1 MGWRT
6 GLTKT
11 WLLGHLE
18 RHCAWWLC
26 DCSAT
31 YTGSF
36 HFASQCWATNQR
48 NVILELTKWQ
58 IKPSV
63 SSMVAFHGHSHFH
76 KHWACTEQMLVLKMN
91 FYHVRECLHC
101 GFPDN
106 HSIACCL
113 YSQIHAN
120 ILVSM
125 WYCLTSVPNKL
136 LRTLKYIMRMQF

>member
-1 MGWRT
+1 MPGDFVIVQQRT
-6 GLTKT
+6 LTLSILPVSVELQIKK
-11 WLLGHLE
+11 
-18 RHCAWWLC
+18 
-26 DCSAT
+26 
-31 YTGSF
+31 
-36 HFASQCWATNQR
+36 

-113 YSQIHAN
+113 YSQIHPN
-120 ILVSM
+120 ILVSI
-125 WYCLTSVPNKL
+125 WYCLTSVPNEIIKDS
-136 LRTLKYIMRMQF
+136 